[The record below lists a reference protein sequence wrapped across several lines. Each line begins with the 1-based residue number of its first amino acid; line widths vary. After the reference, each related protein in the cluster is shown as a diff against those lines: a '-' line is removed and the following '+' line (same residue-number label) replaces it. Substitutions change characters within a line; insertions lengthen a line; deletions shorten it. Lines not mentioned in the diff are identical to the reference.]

1 MGELELVAPE
11 VARVALKLLMLREEL
26 ARLAVAEAVLKG
38 RTRLFGSTQRREAT
52 LSLLPAEQNRSVGLS
67 SLTKINVECLG
78 SKCCERGTRDT

>member
-38 RTRLFGSTQRREAT
+38 RTRLFGSTQT
-52 LSLLPAEQNRSVGLS
+52 
-67 SLTKINVECLG
+67 
-78 SKCCERGTRDT
+78 